1 MSTASLR
8 KDHDLIETVVKSMQ
22 TTVGLLQEEKI
33 IPESILMPVID
44 FSNFFY
50 MDVCHHIK
58 EEKSLFPA
66 LEKAGNAYY
75 NGTNSNDAHGT

>member
-44 FSNFFY
+44 FSNFFFFIW
-50 MDVCHHIK
+50 MSVIISK
-58 EEKSLFPA
+58 KKSLFF
-66 LEKAGNAYY
+66 LL
-75 NGTNSNDAHGT
+75 